1 MVNQGHADK
10 ENHLIRFIGKSL
22 CTTEM
27 RTQKM
32 ISRTHQQTYA
42 AHKFKRK
49 EY

>member
-10 ENHLIRFIGKSL
+10 ENHLIRFIGKLS

-27 RTQKM
+27 GTQKM
-32 ISRTHQQTYA
+32 ISRTYQQTYA